1 MVQSYVHSYETTG
14 QPIALA
20 FAAMFS
26 RHAGMLA
33 LSDGVLVLSTSFC
46 VLFARLLQKR
56 RINYYGAG
64 LAIQHTFQAL
74 VLATA
79 VTWTFHRFVA
89 QLHVLLLSFLP
100 RSQTMAMGAVRLPHA
115 SLVCTFGSH
124 NTPITLSYLF

>member
-1 MVQSYVHSYETTG
+1 MTVQSYIHSYEATG

-46 VLFARLLQKR
+46 VFFARLLQKR
-56 RINYYGAG
+56 WISYYGAG

-79 VTWTFHRFVA
+79 VTWTFHRQVHIVFFC
-89 QLHVLLLSFLP
+89 QFIDTPTGNGL
-100 RSQTMAMGAVRLPHA
+100 GC
-115 SLVCTFGSH
+115 SLV
-124 NTPITLSYLF
+124 I